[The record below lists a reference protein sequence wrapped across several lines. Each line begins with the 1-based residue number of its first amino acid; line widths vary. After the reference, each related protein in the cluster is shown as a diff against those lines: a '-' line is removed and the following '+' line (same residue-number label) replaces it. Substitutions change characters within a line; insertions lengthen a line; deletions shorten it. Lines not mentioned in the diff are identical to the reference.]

1 MSRSYQQT
9 AAVCAICPAHSAT
22 STGSIDLSAALSV
35 EFAVGRLSKEHRQEG
50 LHTLRF
56 KHRLELIKSTERA
69 RQEEK
74 HLLTLWPKFT
84 RWRPL
89 DRNRDSNRLSG
100 LNQKFHS
107 NKLCVFNHVCRNAYA
122 CGTLRCTC
130 CAFLAISTITHAQT
144 CTLYSNFQGIA
155 SIVFGAHLIS
165 SETRFLFD
173 FFVAFLQSGSWT
185 RMAECNPIRESM
197 IRPVHWRLSG
207 RAAS

>member
-35 EFAVGRLSKEHRQEG
+35 EFAVERLSKEHRQEG

-122 CGTLRCTC
+122 KRKCLHTAANVRPRVERYDVPVALFWPSQRSHTLKRVHC
-130 CAFLAISTITHAQT
+130 
-144 CTLYSNFQGIA
+144 
-155 SIVFGAHLIS
+155 
-165 SETRFLFD
+165 
-173 FFVAFLQSGSWT
+173 
-185 RMAECNPIRESM
+185 IRIFKVLPPSFS
-197 IRPVHWRLSG
+197 VLT
-207 RAAS
+207 